1 MNKIIES
8 FLNNHI
14 NEYELKGSKNENFE
28 HFINY
33 IVMRNFTS
41 RHFNPDIICTDEGEI
56 GLDGVAIV
64 ANDTIV
70 TSIDEMRDILS
81 KNNRDL
87 NVDFIFTQAKTSEGF
102 ESGEISL
109 FLLAVKNFFQ
119 DRTKRIRMN
128 DKMDE
133 LTKISDLIFEN
144 AIKLS
149 SNPVCHLFYATTGV
163 WNETPAFKTVID
175 NGSGELK
182 QLLLFSDVSFM
193 PYDQNRITTAYR
205 EIKNSIKKQISIEQ
219 AVAIPDIKDVEEA
232 YIGIV
237 KCKDYVNLIT
247 NEDGQLM
254 VNLFEDNIRYFQGFN
269 MVNMEISDT
278 LNASESQMPF
288 ALLNNGITVVA
299 KEIRRS
305 GNNYILSDFQI
316 VNGCQTSFV
325 LYENREKLHSNTCVV
340 VKLVATKDPELTGR
354 IIKATNRQTPVQ
366 LEAFE
371 TLRDFHK
378 NLELMYG
385 AYDAEFRLFYERR
398 SKQYDSESINKNKVV
413 SFSVQISAYLAMF
426 LGEPQSTHRYY
437 GEILEAN
444 KKKIFKDDDILEQY
458 CISTIYLY
466 FVEKWLADQG
476 VHKELKQFKYHIIL
490 LLRLLVDANE
500 LPRSNSNAMKK
511 LCEKLYST
519 IRDKAQINTILSK
532 SIDVIREVKKA
543 HLAAGADSSQLART
557 REFTR
562 DILKSVGISEIG
574 AQSKHSIKPIKKGA
588 VFQCKVTGFNKSFV
602 YLEIVDHKEHASVHI
617 REITDGFV
625 RDIGEE
631 LKNNDVVSALIIDE
645 NPHPQF
651 GYEMSIRLA
660 KLQPSIKK

>member
-14 NEYELKGSKNENFE
+14 NEYELSGGKNDNFE

-70 TSIDEMRDILS
+70 ASLDEMKDILN

-87 NVDFIFTQAKTSEGF
+87 NVDFIFTQAKTSESF
-102 ESGEISL
+102 DTAEIAL
-109 FLLAVKNFFQ
+109 FLIAVKNFFQ
-119 DRTKRIRMN
+119 DRTKRVRMN

-133 LTKISDLIFEN
+133 LARISDLIFDN
-144 AIKLS
+144 AIKLA
-149 SNPVCHLFYATTGV
+149 SNPVCHLYYATTGV
-163 WNETPAFKTVID
+163 WNETPAFKTVIE
-175 NGSGELK
+175 NGKSEIN
-182 QLLLFSDVSFM
+182 QLSLFSNVTFM
-193 PYDQNRITTAYR
+193 PYDQHKITTAYR
-205 EIKNSIKKQISIEQ
+205 EIKNSIRKQLFIEQ
-219 AVAIPDIKDVEEA
+219 AVAIPEIKDVEEA

-237 KCKDYVNLIT
+237 KCKDFVNLIT
-247 NEDGQLM
+247 NDDGQLM
-254 VNLFEDNIRYFQGFN
+254 VNLFEDNVRYFQGFN
-269 MVNMEISDT
+269 TVNMEISDT
-278 LNASESQMPF
+278 LNLTESQMPF
-288 ALLNNGITVVA
+288 PLLNNGITIVA

-325 LYENREKLHSNTCVV
+325 LFENREKIENNTYVV
-340 VKLVATKDPELTGR
+340 VKLVATKDPDLTGR

-366 LEAFE
+366 IEAFE

-385 AYDAEFRLFYERR
+385 YYDAEYRLYYERR
-398 SKQYDSESINKNKVV
+398 SKQYDSESINKNRVV

-444 KKKIFKDDDILEQY
+444 KKKIFKEDDVLEQY
-458 CISTIYLY
+458 CISAIYLY
-466 FVEKWLADQG
+466 YVEKWLTDHG
-476 VHKELKQFKYHIIL
+476 IYKEIKQFKYHLIL
-490 LLRLLVDANE
+490 LTRVLIDSSE
-500 LPRSNSNAMKK
+500 LPRANSNAMKK
-511 LCEKLYST
+511 LCEKLYSA
-519 IRDKAQINTILSK
+519 IKDKDYMSSVLSRAVA
-532 SIDVIREVKKA
+532 IIREIRNK
-543 HLAAGADSSQLART
+543 HITAGADPSQLPRT

-562 DILKSVGISEIG
+562 DILKSAGLSEYG
-574 AQSKHSIKPIKKGA
+574 LVSKNSFKPITKGEI
-588 VFQCKVTGFNKSFV
+588 FQCKVTGFNKSFIYV
-602 YLEIVDHKEHASVHI
+602 EIIDHKEQASIHI
-617 REITDGFV
+617 REISDRFIE
-625 RDIGEE
+625 DISNEIK
-631 LKNNDVVSALIIDE
+631 KNEIVYAMVIDE

-651 GYEMSIRLA
+651 GYEMSIKLA
-660 KLQPSIKK
+660 RPKTR